1 MAESLLGFL
10 VELAGGVAVAAGVTV
25 VVGVAVLSGEPDVN
39 LDGAWPGLLLVSC
52 GAVEARGFA
61 DFRGPIT
68 CRKLVAARMRGRED
82 VDGWLRSSR

>member
-52 GAVEARGFA
+52 GAVEARGFCRCRELA
-61 DFRGPIT
+61 ENLLRRG
-68 CRKLVAARMRGRED
+68 CEAART
-82 VDGWLRSSR
+82 